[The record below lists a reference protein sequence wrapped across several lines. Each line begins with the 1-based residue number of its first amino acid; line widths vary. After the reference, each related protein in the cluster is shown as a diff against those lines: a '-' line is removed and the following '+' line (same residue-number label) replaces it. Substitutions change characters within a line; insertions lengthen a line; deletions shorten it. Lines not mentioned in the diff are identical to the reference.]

1 MSLKLTNRIETPERK
16 RRYRIK
22 KHKQTVQKKDPND
35 VTVGALLNLTT
46 TRDTGKLMDL
56 LTDAIL
62 RRVKK
67 STSSIREV
75 LENFRQDSDGK
86 FYLTYDSFCKNCT
99 NVLRLNFTHEEMK
112 VVFAAIDKDKNGKC
126 YWHIYIGIF

>member
-1 MSLKLTNRIETPERK
+1 MSLKLTNRIETPEHK

-22 KHKQTVQKKDPND
+22 KQKEPTRKKDPND
-35 VTVGALLNLTT
+35 VTVGALLKITSG
-46 TRDTGKLMDL
+46 RDTGKLMDL

-126 YWHIYIGIF
+126 Y

>member
-1 MSLKLTNRIETPERK
+1 M
-16 RRYRIK
+16 
-22 KHKQTVQKKDPND
+22 QKKDPND
-35 VTVGALLNLTT
+35 VTVGALLKFTT
-46 TRDTGKLMDL
+46 KRDTGKLMDL

-86 FYLTYDSFCKNCT
+86 FYLTYDSFCKNCI

-126 YWHIYIGIF
+126 Y